1 METVLL
7 GWRRLV
13 ELVVLNLLLILSL
26 LRGMY
31 ALQEF
36 RELVAEATGIV
47 LPADHIL
54 LLLRNSCLII

>member
-7 GWRRLV
+7 GGRWLV

-36 RELVAEATGIV
+36 GELVAQATGIV
-47 LPADHIL
+47 LPTDHIL
-54 LLLRNSCLII
+54 LLL